1 MKISGPLL
9 DSIDMVLDVPP
20 LPKELLLS
28 QQNDDIENSET
39 IRARVLDC
47 YNRQLQRQGKLNDQL
62 NTAEVDNLIVLNTDN
77 K

>member
-1 MKISGPLL
+1 VSQLAKVLTRASTGL
-9 DSIDMVLDVPP
+9 DATP

-62 NTAEVDNLIVLNTDN
+62 